1 MGIISDLF
9 KKLKIKWS
17 PSYYDY
23 TARSSP
29 WSLEAWEHDI
39 FRSAVDT
46 IATYVAKGQA
56 RHVIIDP
63 EGRVKETKYNSRES
77 RIINEKPN
85 AFMSGFDLKYRLIS
99 QLETKTTAIAYMD
112 YEGGKLQAI
121 YPVDYQNFEFR
132 KVRGEA
138 RYAIE
143 YTDIE
148 GETAYLNLED
158 CIVIRKFYLNNQ
170 VAGDGNAPIYRVLDM
185 AKASDEGLIEA
196 LAVSNKVRGLVKN
209 TKAMLDPDDI
219 KKSQA
224 DFAKRFADAAKNGG
238 ILAIDS
244 MEDFKE
250 LYASTLTMNAAQM
263 KEISNRIYSY
273 LRISEK
279 VIQNTYTETEG
290 LAFME
295 GRIEPLWQQLA
306 EAFTNA
312 LFTKHERECGNRIIF
327 SGGIMTGTSIQTR
340 VQVLSAT
347 KETGELT
354 TNERRE
360 LLGFAPVADGDQRQI
375 SLNYVKNTDQT
386 SYQTG
391 KQTEV
396 ENPNEEGN
404 SDVE

>member
-9 KKLKIKWS
+9 KKIKIRYS
-17 PSYYDY
+17 PSYYGY
-23 TARSSP
+23 TARSTP
-29 WSLEAWEHDI
+29 WDLDAWEHDI
-39 FRSAVDT
+39 FRAAIDAV
-46 IATYVAKGQA
+46 ATYTAKGQA
-56 RHVIIDP
+56 RHVIVDSG
-63 EGRVKETKYNSRES
+63 GRIKETKYNSRES
-77 RIINEKPN
+77 RLINEKPN

-99 QLETKTTAIAYMD
+99 QLEAKTTAVAYLD
-112 YEGGKLQAI
+112 YKDGKLNAI
-121 YPVDYQNFEFR
+121 YPVDYQSFEFR
-132 KVRGEA
+132 KVKGEK

-148 GETAYLNLED
+148 GETNYLNLED
-158 CIVIRKFYLNNQ
+158 CVVIRKFYMNNQ
-170 VAGDGNAPIYRVLDM
+170 VAGDGNAPIYKVLDM
-185 AKASDEGLIEA
+185 SKASDEGLIEA
-196 LAVSNKVRGLVKN
+196 LAVSNKVRGVVRN

-219 KKSQA
+219 KKNQ
-224 DFAKRFADAAKNGG
+224 DEFAQRFEQAAKHGG

-244 MEDFKE
+244 MEEFKE
-250 LYASTLTMNAAQM
+250 LYANTLTTNAAQM
-263 KEISNRIYSY
+263 KEITSRIYSY
-273 LRISEK
+273 MRVSERI
-279 VIQNTYTETEG
+279 IQNTYTETEG

-312 LFTKHERECGNRIIF
+312 LFTKHERECGNKIMF

-360 LLGFAPVADGDQRQI
+360 LLGFPPIADGDERQI
-375 SLNYVKNTDQT
+375 SLNYVKGSDQT
-386 SYQTG
+386 GYQIG

-396 ENPNEEGN
+396 ENPNEGGDEN
-404 SDVE
+404 E

>member
-1 MGIISDLF
+1 M
-9 KKLKIKWS
+9 
-17 PSYYDY
+17 
-23 TARSSP
+23 AQSSP
-29 WSLEAWEHDI
+29 WNLEAWEHDI

-46 IATYVAKGQA
+46 IATYTAKGMA
-56 RHVIIDP
+56 KHVVTDSS
-63 EGRVKETKYNSRES
+63 GRVKETRYSSRES
-77 RIINEKPN
+77 RLINEKPN
-85 AFMSGFDLKYRLIS
+85 AFMSGYDLKYRLIS
-99 QLETKTTAIAYMD
+99 QLETKTTAIAYLD
-112 YEGGKLQAI
+112 YKDGKLQGI
-121 YPVDYQNFEFR
+121 YPLDYQNFEFR
-132 KVRGEA
+132 KVLGEK

-148 GETAYLNLED
+148 GETGYVNLED
-158 CIVIRKFYLNNQ
+158 CIVMRKFYLNNQ
-170 VAGDGNAPIYRVLDM
+170 VAGDGNAPIYKVLDM
-185 AKASDEGLIEA
+185 AKASDEGLVEA

-209 TKAMLDPDDI
+209 TKAMLDPEDI

-224 DFAKRFADAAKNGG
+224 EFAERFAKAAKNGG

-250 LYASTLTMNAAQM
+250 LYANTLTMNAAQM

-273 LRISEK
+273 MRISEK
-279 VIQNTYTETEG
+279 IIQNTYTETEG

-312 LFTKHERECGNRIIF
+312 LFTKHERECGNKIIF

-340 VQVLSAT
+340 VQVLAAT
-347 KETGELT
+347 KETGELS

-360 LLGFAPVADGDQRQI
+360 LLGFAPVEDGDNRQI
-375 SLNYVKNTDQT
+375 SLNYVKDVDQ
-386 SYQTG
+386 SGYQTG

-396 ENPNEEGN
+396 ENPNETGGD